1 MNIVRRRGG
10 GRPTREEAEALTRRL
25 LDSARSTFA
34 RKGVANTS
42 MEEIAAELGI
52 SKHTLYRRYPNRQAL
67 LEAVV
72 ERDLVRF
79 RKTLA
84 DAAGQGD
91 APLAVLRDMAFSYFR
106 FGTDRDYSAFYISVT
121 AEAVFSLP
129 LRERLAA
136 WSSAALEPVVQAITS
151 AQAAGLIMPGSAIE
165 ICHVLVDL
173 LEGANNRVRLCGSEC
188 PDAAESLRLFESR
201 WAIFQTAHETRT
213 RSSAGRLNV

>member
-1 MNIVRRRGG
+1 
-10 GRPTREEAEALTRRL
+10 
-25 LDSARSTFA
+25 
-34 RKGVANTS
+34 
-42 MEEIAAELGI
+42 MEEIAAELKI

-91 APLAVLRDMAFSYFR
+91 APLAALRDMAFRYFC

-136 WSSAALEPVVQAITS
+136 WSSAALEPVVQAIIS
-151 AQAAGLIMPGSAIE
+151 AQAAGLVVPGSAME

-173 LEGANNRVRLCGSEC
+173 LEGANNRVRLSGSES

-201 WAIFQTAHETRT
+201 WAIFQAAMRFEPNRPQEV
-213 RSSAGRLNV
+213 SLNV

>member
-1 MNIVRRRGG
+1 
-10 GRPTREEAEALTRRL
+10 
-25 LDSARSTFA
+25 
-34 RKGVANTS
+34 
-42 MEEIAAELGI
+42 
-52 SKHTLYRRYPNRQAL
+52 
-67 LEAVV
+67 VV

-91 APLAVLRDMAFSYFR
+91 APLAALREMAFRYFC
-106 FGTDRDYSAFYISVT
+106 FGTDRDYSAFYMSVT

-151 AQAAGLIMPGSAIE
+151 AQAAGLVVPGSAME
-165 ICHVLVDL
+165 ICHVLIDL
-173 LEGANNRVRLCGSEC
+173 LEGANNRVRLSGSES

-201 WAIFQTAHETRT
+201 WAIFQAAMRLEPDRPQEV
-213 RSSAGRLNV
+213 SLNV